1 MQLLNRRVFVNSFAL
16 GYFKIGMGLQLNE
29 KIEMLIKNK
38 ILLKDFGDPDEIFKV
53 IKYINSSKYLVG
65 QVIHI
70 NGGLR
75 V

>member
-1 MQLLNRRVFVNSFAL
+1 MMIKK
-16 GYFKIGMGLQLNE
+16 KIP
-29 KIEMLIKNK
+29 
-38 ILLKDFGDPDEIFKV
+38 LKYFGDPDEIFNV
-53 IKYINSSKYLVG
+53 IEYINSSKYLVG